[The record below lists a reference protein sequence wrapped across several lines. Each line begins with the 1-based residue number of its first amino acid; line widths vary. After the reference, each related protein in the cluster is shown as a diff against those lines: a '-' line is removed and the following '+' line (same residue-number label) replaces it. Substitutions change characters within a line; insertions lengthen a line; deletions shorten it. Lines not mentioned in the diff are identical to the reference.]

1 MLRFLTKAAPTG
13 MPPALSSVRPALAKS
28 DGGSA
33 FLDLFLP
40 SLRNQGL
47 EGPPHRVPGF
57 LACCSPRN
65 PTSPI
70 KNRRVFAVRI
80 RGG

>member
-47 EGPPHRVPGF
+47 EGPPHRVPDFYLPNLQDGGGEHG
-57 LACCSPRN
+57 PN
-65 PTSPI
+65 PT
-70 KNRRVFAVRI
+70 
-80 RGG
+80 G